1 MEVLPIHPTFAEIIK
16 GDVDGHPFHGNQWTG
31 GEGSAEGALLTGDQ
45 VKSAVMSPQ
54 GINEFNRIMSKQ
66 GYLTYPN
73 NHPLWGGCGVVM
85 KALQNIYPQGKP
97 VAIGEPI
104 RQEESDDPPIFV
116 QHYALQ
122 IGEDKFVDGAGE
134 RTLAEI
140 GKGSVLS
147 KYWVVMP
154 ATKEIVGAF
163 KSIATCTDQEAKEY
177 ADALIQAGASSEV
190 KKGDIE
196 GHIFH
201 GNQWVAGSLDE
212 LTKKIEQ
219 DHPEVK
225 LDISEKNDNI
235 SLTRIV
241 VPKDQRNSG
250 IGTQIMRHITN
261 YADSKGITVSLTPST
276 EYGGNKSGLERF
288 YRSLGFVPNKGRTAD
303 TRISDSWIRRSPIT
317 KGELTYTEQLVAFAK
332 GDLPGHDFHG
342 NQYTLGMGGTTPDGR
357 SYEKLEAR
365 AKEIAK
371 ELGYGDY
378 PKFAENL
385 VRVAANSKTL
395 ADYAGVT
402 ESGRGHLKLANLVFD
417 RIGNNE
423 PPKVL
428 SQSEFDKYRSKLP
441 PLFTGIS
448 THRSPA
454 EDKIAD
460 FAYGKG
466 VKIGA
471 GAFGRAWYSTTNAE
485 NAQYYASSA
494 HNGEVDGGVMKLK
507 LQADSKV
514 LDYNK
519 AVKALNNAES
529 KSADILK
536 NIDAVA
542 EMLSAGK
549 PQLKDIA
556 ETAAQTIVAGDEN
569 IRLAMMGVDALTAKV
584 EENGNS
590 YVMILNR
597 GKLVM
602 SDTYDKVSPSGLES
616 KPIPA
621 EPSDVIKGDKPG
633 HEFHGNQWV
642 IHGTDGAILQH
653 QRTFKELWEARGQ
666 FQWKIYSQIRDRANE
681 SRESNQMSFEG
692 NIKMLVAHDLT
703 QKLGTKFD
711 DRLVDSAEVD
721 QVGTFKEFLATLGKN
736 DFVKVSSPGEFG
748 GKTSYDGYITQ
759 IKTDS
764 FSNKTPAQQ
773 YKDYVKGLKNG
784 TSSPLEP
791 IFRATDPALTDA
803 VRQMSVSRILNEWA
817 QTSNDGNPTSLAI
830 QQAVADQFGL
840 ENTASWKMLPELK
853 KAVSSEYEKNGDLY
867 RALAKAQYKNTQD
880 TLKKEGIKDVQVF
893 RGYKFAKG
901 EEPKWAKKYGL
912 ANVSTRPLS
921 SFASDF
927 AQAEKFAFQAQTI
940 FVPGAKEEFQKEDL
954 SNIHGAV
961 ITGIVPANKVFSL
974 PSTGF
979 GCYKENEVTL
989 LGDTQQWQ
997 VITSPD
1003 QWMEVAPR
1011 PKDEDFENIT
1021 ENSIIKGE
1029 SAGHPF
1035 RGNQWETGEGDSPI
1049 SFIQRNI
1056 KEFYD
1061 AGGKITVVSG
1071 DRTSAIQKVNDEIT
1085 KLKKKEYE
1093 SMPKRQQLGID
1104 LMGAAVKDVK
1114 GKIYDEDPDIKEC
1127 YLLVARDKDKN
1138 LAAVVSVSVK
1148 ETEKYG
1154 NYVDVG
1160 YLGST
1165 GKVPGAATAIE
1176 EQIAQ
1181 IANDR
1186 GLPVQSKYI
1195 PDSKPYHQL
1204 LGRSLEPDN
1213 KWSKWNE
1220 EQARQIAALE
1230 NPKAR
1235 VLKGESEGH
1244 QFHGNQRTTGEAGH
1258 ANTSVMEEGVIGD
1271 LTKLFGKPD
1280 GRILGSMTQ
1289 IDNEDWLKYNSWD
1302 LYRVGKLITTL
1313 PDLLW
1318 SLGVSNGTTTQQ
1330 LDAVENFTHLPVWNA
1345 APQTLKDEVS
1355 NFLKD

>member
-16 GDVDGHPFHGNQWTG
+16 GDVDGHPFHGNQYQDG
-31 GEGSAEGALLTGDQ
+31 NGHAQVHPSFSFGKEGSLEGARVDPNKIGEILDSQEYTKKL
-45 VKSAVMSPQ
+45 
-54 GINEFNRIMSKQ
+54 NEVIGTASKMLNYGTQ
-66 GYLTYPN
+66 EVSDFYPN
-73 NHPLWGGCGVVM
+73 NALTGGCLATAEALKQLFPNGEI
-85 KALQNIYPQGKP
+85 KASITTSVRHINAAVESGYH
-97 VAIGEPI
+97 PI
-104 RQEESDDPPIFV
+104 
-116 QHYALQ
+116 
-122 IGEDKFVDGAGE
+122 VDHF
-134 RTLAEI
+134 
-140 GKGSVLS
+140 VLS
-147 KYWVVMP
+147 IGDGKFLDGRGVINEAQAANLTDYFTGQEPKPLDNGLYDNHLVEATP
-154 ATKEIVGAF
+154 AMMDEKRPMIFSPPGAPEALAAF
-163 KSIATCTDQEAKEY
+163 ILQQAKSSTV
-177 ADALIQAGASSEV
+177 S
-190 KKGDIE
+190 KGDIE
-196 GHIFH
+196 GH
-201 GNQWVAGSLDE
+201 
-212 LTKKIEQ
+212 
-219 DHPEVK
+219 P
-225 LDISEKNDNI
+225 
-235 SLTRIV
+235 
-241 VPKDQRNSG
+241 
-250 IGTQIMRHITN
+250 
-261 YADSKGITVSLTPST
+261 
-276 EYGGNKSGLERF
+276 
-288 YRSLGFVPNKGRTAD
+288 
-303 TRISDSWIRRSPIT
+303 
-317 KGELTYTEQLVAFAK
+317 
-332 GDLPGHDFHG
+332 FHG

-357 SYEKLEAR
+357 SYEKLEAK

-621 EPSDVIKGDKPG
+621 EPSDVIKG
-633 HEFHGNQWV
+633 
-642 IHGTDGAILQH
+642 
-653 QRTFKELWEARGQ
+653 
-666 FQWKIYSQIRDRANE
+666 
-681 SRESNQMSFEG
+681 
-692 NIKMLVAHDLT
+692 
-703 QKLGTKFD
+703 
-711 DRLVDSAEVD
+711 
-721 QVGTFKEFLATLGKN
+721 
-736 DFVKVSSPGEFG
+736 
-748 GKTSYDGYITQ
+748 
-759 IKTDS
+759 
-764 FSNKTPAQQ
+764 
-773 YKDYVKGLKNG
+773 
-784 TSSPLEP
+784 
-791 IFRATDPALTDA
+791 
-803 VRQMSVSRILNEWA
+803 
-817 QTSNDGNPTSLAI
+817 
-830 QQAVADQFGL
+830 
-840 ENTASWKMLPELK
+840 
-853 KAVSSEYEKNGDLY
+853 
-867 RALAKAQYKNTQD
+867 
-880 TLKKEGIKDVQVF
+880 
-893 RGYKFAKG
+893 
-901 EEPKWAKKYGL
+901 
-912 ANVSTRPLS
+912 
-921 SFASDF
+921 
-927 AQAEKFAFQAQTI
+927 
-940 FVPGAKEEFQKEDL
+940 
-954 SNIHGAV
+954 
-961 ITGIVPANKVFSL
+961 
-974 PSTGF
+974 
-979 GCYKENEVTL
+979 
-989 LGDTQQWQ
+989 
-997 VITSPD
+997 
-1003 QWMEVAPR
+1003 
-1011 PKDEDFENIT
+1011 
-1021 ENSIIKGE
+1021 E

-1061 AGGKITVVSG
+1061 AGGRITALSG
-1071 DRTSAIQKVNDEIT
+1071 YRTSAIQKVNDEIT

-1244 QFHGNQRTTGEAGH
+1244 QFHGNQRTTGEARH